1 MKSLGKFLSLIVWTV
16 CLLLALLLLFSAF
29 SPSLIQP
36 VKYPFLSL
44 AGFVFPLMVV
54 INLLLLL
61 IFLLFRGFKFALVPL
76 AALGLC
82 YAQLFTYFPINSP
95 VAGKPENGVKV
106 LSYNTMSFS
115 RMEKSEGKNAVLDY
129 LQTSEADIICL
140 QEYTVSGNNRHVT
153 QKDVDKALAAYPYRA
168 GKTPNGQM
176 PMSNIAIFSKLPVL
190 KTERI
195 AMESSSNG
203 AMAYHL
209 KWGQDTLLLINCHLE
224 SNKLSL
230 EDKEMY
236 EQMIEKHEK
245 EQVKAG
251 AKVLVKKLAEASAIR
266 APQADSIAN
275 YLARRSYKYILVCG
289 DFNDIPISY
298 THHTLTRT
306 LNDAFTES
314 GQGLGIS
321 YHKNKFLFRIDN
333 ILVSPALKASNCTV
347 DSSIDASDHYPIW
360 AYVEKN

>member
-1 MKSLGKFLSLIVWTV
+1 MKSLGKFLSLIVWMV
-16 CLLLALLLLFSAF
+16 SMLAALLLLFSAF
-29 SPSLIQP
+29 SPSIIQP
-36 VKYPFLSL
+36 VKYPLLSL
-44 AGFVFPLMVV
+44 AGFVFPLLV
-54 INLLLLL
+54 IVNLFLLLL
-61 IFLLFRGFKFALVPL
+61 FLLFRGFKYAIVPL
-76 AALGLC
+76 AALALC
-82 YAQLFTYFPINSP
+82 YAQLFTYLPINSP
-95 VAGKPENGVKV
+95 IAGKPKSGVKV

-115 RMEKSEGKNAVLDY
+115 NMKKLGGKNAVLDY
-129 LQTSEADIICL
+129 LQASDADIICL
-140 QEYTVSGNNRHVT
+140 QEHAVSASNRHVT
-153 QKDVDKALAAYPYRA
+153 QKDVDKALAV
-168 GKTPNGQM
+168 N
-176 PMSNIAIFSKLPVL
+176 NIAVYSKLPVL

-195 AMESSSNG
+195 AMESNSNG

-209 KWGQDTLLLINCHLE
+209 KWEQDTLLLINCHLE
-224 SNKLSL
+224 SNKLTP

-236 EQMIEKHEK
+236 VQLIEKHEK

-251 AKVLVKKLAEASAIR
+251 VKVLLRKLSDASAIR

-275 YLARRSYKYILVCG
+275 YLARHSYKYIMVCG

-314 GQGLGIS
+314 GRGLGIS

-333 ILVSPALKASNCTV
+333 ILVSAGLKASNCTV

>member
-16 CLLLALLLLFSAF
+16 SLLLALLLLFSAF
-29 SPSLIQP
+29 SPSIIQP
-36 VKYPFLSL
+36 VKYPLLSL
-44 AGFVFPLMVV
+44 AGFVFPLLVI

-61 IFLLFRGFKFALVPL
+61 LFLLFRGFKYALVPL

-82 YAQLFTYFPINSP
+82 YAQLFAYIPFNSP
-95 VAGKPENGVKV
+95 IAGKPENGVKV
-106 LSYNTMSFS
+106 LSYNTMSFGK
-115 RMEKSEGKNAVLDY
+115 MEKLEGKNTVLDY
-129 LQTSEADIICL
+129 LQASEADIICL
-140 QEYTVSGNNRHVT
+140 QEHTVSGSNRYVT
-153 QKDVDKALAAYPYRA
+153 QKDVDKALSAYPYRA
-168 GKTPNGQM
+168 GKTVNGQK
-176 PMSNIAIFSKLPVL
+176 PMSNMAVYSKLPVL

-195 AMESSSNG
+195 AMESGSNG
-203 AMAYHL
+203 AMAYQL
-209 KWGQDTLLLINCHLE
+209 KWGQDTLLVINCHLE
-224 SNKLSL
+224 SNKLSS

-251 AKVLVKKLAEASAIR
+251 AKVLVRKLAEASAIR

-275 YLARRSYKYILVCG
+275 YLARHPFKYTMVCG

-298 THHTLTRT
+298 THHTITRT

-314 GQGLGIS
+314 GRGLGIS

-333 ILVSPALKASNCTV
+333 ILVSAGLKVSNCTV

>member
-1 MKSLGKFLSLIVWTV
+1 MKGLGKFLSLIVWMV
-16 CLLLALLLLFSAF
+16 SLLAVWLLLFSAF
-29 SPSLIQP
+29 SPSIVQP
-36 VKYPFLSL
+36 VKYPLLSL

-61 IFLLFRGFKFALVPL
+61 LFLLFRGFKVALVPL
-76 AALGLC
+76 AGLAMC
-82 YAQLFTYFPINSP
+82 YSQLLTYLPFNSP
-95 VAGKPENGVKV
+95 ARVQPEGSVKV

-115 RMEKSEGKNAVLDY
+115 GMIKKDGKNAVLDY
-129 LQTSEADIICL
+129 LAASEAEIICL
-140 QEYTVSGNNRHVT
+140 QEHIVSGNKRHVT
-153 QKDVDKALAAYPYRA
+153 QEDVDKALSSYPYRA
-168 GKTPNGQM
+168 SKTADGRKSISSM
-176 PMSNIAIFSKLPVL
+176 AIYSKLPVL

-195 AMESSSNG
+195 DMKSGNNG
-203 AMAYHL
+203 AMAYQL

-224 SNKLSL
+224 SNKLSS

-251 AKVLVKKLAEASAIR
+251 MKVLVKKLAEAAAIR
-266 APQADSIAN
+266 APQADSIAS
-275 YLARRSYKYILVCG
+275 YLQSHPFKYIMVCG

-298 THHTLTRT
+298 THHILTRT

-314 GQGLGIS
+314 GRGLGIS
-321 YHKNKFLFRIDN
+321 YHNNKFLFRIDN
-333 ILVSPALKASNCTV
+333 ILVSPDLSVSNCTV
-347 DSSIDASDHYPIW
+347 DSSIDASDHFPIW

>member
-1 MKSLGKFLSLIVWTV
+1 MKSLGKFLSLIVWMV
-16 CLLLALLLLFSAF
+16 SMLAAWLLLFSAF
-29 SPSLIQP
+29 SPSIIQP
-36 VKYPFLSL
+36 VKYPLLSL
-44 AGFVFPLMVV
+44 AGFVFPLLV
-54 INLLLLL
+54 IVNLFLLLL
-61 IFLLFRGFKFALVPL
+61 FLLFRGFKYAIVPL
-76 AALGLC
+76 AALALC
-82 YAQLFTYFPINSP
+82 YAQLFTYLPINSP
-95 VAGKPENGVKV
+95 IAGKPKSGVKV

-115 RMEKSEGKNAVLDY
+115 NMKKLGGKNAVLDY
-129 LQTSEADIICL
+129 LQASDADIICL
-140 QEYTVSGNNRHVT
+140 QEHAVSASNRHVT
-153 QKDVDKALAAYPYRA
+153 QKDVDKALAAYPYRSV
-168 GKTPNGQM
+168 KMPNGQT
-176 PMSNIAIFSKLPVL
+176 PINNIAVYSKLPVL

-195 AMESSSNG
+195 AMESNSNG

-209 KWGQDTLLLINCHLE
+209 KWEQDTLLLINCHLE
-224 SNKLSL
+224 SNKLTP

-236 EQMIEKHEK
+236 VQLIEKHEK

-251 AKVLVKKLAEASAIR
+251 VKVLLRKLSDASAIR

-275 YLARRSYKYILVCG
+275 YLARHSYKYIMVCG

-314 GQGLGIS
+314 GRGLGIS

-333 ILVSPALKASNCTV
+333 ILVSAGLKASNCTV

>member
-1 MKSLGKFLSLIVWTV
+1 MKGLGKFLSLIVWTFS
-16 CLLLALLLLFSAF
+16 LLMALLLLFSAF
-29 SPSLIQP
+29 SPSIIQP
-36 VKYPFLSL
+36 VKYPLLSL
-44 AGFVFPLMVV
+44 AGFVFPLLVV
-54 INLLLLL
+54 INLILLLL
-61 IFLLFRGFKFALVPL
+61 FLLFRGFKFALVPL
-76 AALGLC
+76 AGLAMC
-82 YAQLFTYFPINSP
+82 YSQLYTYLPFNSS
-95 VAGKPENGVKV
+95 VRSQPEGSVKL

-115 RMEKSEGKNAVLDY
+115 GMVKTNGKNAVLDY
-129 LQTSEADIICL
+129 LMASDADIICL
-140 QEYTVSGNNRHVT
+140 QENMVSGNKRYVT
-153 QKDVDKALAAYPYRA
+153 QKDVDKALSAYPYKA
-168 GKTPNGQM
+168 DKTTDDSKSMPNM
-176 PMSNIAIFSKLPVL
+176 AVYSKLPVL

-195 AMESSSNG
+195 AMKSNG
-203 AMAYHL
+203 NGAIAHQL

-224 SNKLSL
+224 SNKLSS

-251 AKVLVKKLAEASAIR
+251 MKVLVKKLAEAAAIR
-266 APQADSIAN
+266 APQADAIAN
-275 YLARRSYKYILVCG
+275 YLNSHPFKYVMVCG

-314 GQGLGIS
+314 GRGLGIS
-321 YHKNKFLFRIDN
+321 YHNNKFLFRIDN
-333 ILVSPALKASNCTV
+333 ILVSPNLKTKNCTV

>member
-1 MKSLGKFLSLIVWTV
+1 MKSLGMFMSLIVWTV
-16 CLLLALLLLFSAF
+16 SLLVALMLLFSAF
-29 SPSLIQP
+29 SPTVIQP
-36 VKYPFLSL
+36 VEYPMLSL
-44 AGFVFPLMVV
+44 AGFVFPLLV
-54 INLLLLL
+54 IVNLFLLLL
-61 IFLLFRGFKFALVPL
+61 FLLFKGFKYALVPL
-76 AALGLC
+76 TALGLC

-95 VAGKPENGVKV
+95 VDEKPKDGLKV
-106 LSYNTMSFS
+106 LSYNTMSFIN
-115 RMEKSEGKNAVLDY
+115 MEKLEGKNAVLDY
-129 LQTSEADIICL
+129 LQASDADIICL
-140 QEYTVSGNNRHVT
+140 QEHAVSTNNHYVT
-153 QKDVDKALAAYPYRA
+153 QKDVDKALAAYPYRTA
-168 GKTPNGQM
+168 KMPNRQK
-176 PMSNIAIFSKLPVL
+176 PMSNIAVYSKLPVL

-195 AMESSSNG
+195 AMESASNG
-203 AMAYHL
+203 AMAYQL

-224 SNKLSL
+224 SNKLSP

-251 AKVLVKKLAEASAIR
+251 VKVLLRKLSDAAAIR

-275 YLARRSYKYILVCG
+275 FLALHTYKYIMICG

-314 GQGLGIS
+314 GRGLGIS

-333 ILVSPALKASNCTV
+333 ILVSPSLKVSNCTV
-347 DSSIDASDHYPIW
+347 DSSIGASDHYPIW
-360 AYVEKN
+360 AYVEKK

>member
-1 MKSLGKFLSLIVWTV
+1 MKGLGKFLSLIVWTV
-16 CLLLALLLLFSAF
+16 SLLMALLLLFSAF
-29 SPSLIQP
+29 SPSIIQP
-36 VKYPFLSL
+36 VKYPLLSL
-44 AGFVFPLMVV
+44 AGFVFPLLVV

-61 IFLLFRGFKFALVPL
+61 IFLLFRGFKYALVPL
-76 AALGLC
+76 TALGLC
-82 YAQLFTYFPINSP
+82 YAQLFTYLPFNSP
-95 VAGKPENGVKV
+95 IVSKPEEGLKV

-115 RMEKSEGKNAVLDY
+115 NMEKTEGKNAVLDY

-140 QEYTVSGNNRHVT
+140 QEHTVSGNNRYVT
-153 QKDVDKALAAYPYRA
+153 QKDVDKALADYPYRA
-168 GKTPNGQM
+168 GKTADGKK
-176 PMSNIAIFSKLPVL
+176 PMSNMAVYSKLPVL

-195 AMESSSNG
+195 AMESGSNG
-203 AMAYHL
+203 AMAYQL
-209 KWGQDTLLLINCHLE
+209 KWGLDTLLLINCHLE
-224 SNKLSL
+224 SNKLNSQ
-230 EDKEMY
+230 DKEMY

-245 EQVKAG
+245 EQMKAG

-266 APQADSIAN
+266 APQADSIVN
-275 YLARRSYKYILVCG
+275 YLIRHPFKYTMVCG

-298 THHTLTRT
+298 TRYTLTRS

-314 GQGLGIS
+314 GRGLGIS

-333 ILVSPALKASNCTV
+333 ILISAGLKASNCTV